1 MGQRFVQNTGR
12 IDGGPGE
19 VVPAIPAQGF
29 NAILSELQMKKKAIC
44 AGPVSKS
51 LDGKIGGPS
60 HPDRILGGFDAF
72 TVPFEN
78 LQSGRKIPESR
89 VGSGLGRGLDIRHSY
104 FHARALV
111 NTSAQSLGKELTPKT
126 NAQVWDPFLHGAPN
140 IPEFL
145 LDPRVRVV
153 DRHGAA
159 HDQQDIGQVRRHT
172 VFWDEDAFEVK
183 ARPAKR
189 VVENPGA
196 LERYVLEA
204 INLLWRCHGCEPV

>member
-12 IDGGPGE
+12 IDGGPCE
-19 VVPAIPAQGF
+19 VVRAIPAQGF

-72 TVPFEN
+72 TVPLEN
-78 LQSGRKIPESR
+78 LQRGREFSEDR

-111 NTSAQSLGKELTPKT
+111 NTSAQSPGKELTPKT

-145 LDPRVRVV
+145 LNPIVRIV
-153 DRHGAA
+153 DRHRTA
-159 HDQQDIGQVRRHT
+159 HHEQGIGQVGGYAAFRNQ
-172 VFWDEDAFEVK
+172 DAFDVET
-183 ARPAKR
+183 RPA
-189 VVENPGA
+189 
-196 LERYVLEA
+196 
-204 INLLWRCHGCEPV
+204 